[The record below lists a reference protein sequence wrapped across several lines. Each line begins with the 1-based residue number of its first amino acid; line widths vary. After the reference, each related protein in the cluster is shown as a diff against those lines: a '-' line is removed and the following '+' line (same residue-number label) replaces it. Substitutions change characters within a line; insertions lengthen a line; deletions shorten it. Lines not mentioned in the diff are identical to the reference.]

1 VNLDVFPIKNGFQ
14 KTETHFD
21 SLCCKWF
28 GLVAAAA
35 SAATTAASAA
45 VLVAATTSAAAAAAG
60 ATAAATAAGA
70 GEHGVVDHKPNLSTQ
85 VLNVIYGCLF
95 QEGSAV

>member
-14 KTETHFD
+14 FSETHFD

-28 GLVAAAA
+28 GLVAAATA
-35 SAATTAASAA
+35 AATTAASAA
-45 VLVAATTSAAAAAAG
+45 VLVSATTSAAASAAAG

-70 GEHGVVDHKPNLSTQ
+70 GEHGVVDHKPNLS
-85 VLNVIYGCLF
+85 
-95 QEGSAV
+95 

>member
-28 GLVAAAA
+28 GLVAAATA
-35 SAATTAASAA
+35 AATTAASAA
-45 VLVAATTSAAAAAAG
+45 VLVVATTTTSAAASAAAG
-60 ATAAATAAGA
+60 ATAAATAASA
-70 GEHGVVDHKPNLSTQ
+70 GEHGVVDHKPNLSAQ
-85 VLNVIYGCLF
+85 ILDVVNRRLF
-95 QEGSAV
+95 

>member
-28 GLVAAAA
+28 GLVSAATA
-35 SAATTAASAA
+35 AATTATSAA

-70 GEHGVVDHKPNLSTQ
+70 GEHGVVDHKPNLSAQ
-85 VLNVIYGCLF
+85 ILDVVNSRLF
-95 QEGSAV
+95 